1 MAQCL
6 DENLTPASCLFF
18 LPNPRQM
25 KFELYYRFKTP
36 VLKFPKPIKVGESV
50 RLLVMSDV
58 HHDNVHCD
66 RGLFRR
72 HLAEAVETQTP
83 IVMTGDQLCMMN
95 GKADPRRAGA
105 ANVRPEHVGRSD
117 YIDAVVADF
126 ANEIIDAGAAPL
138 VVLMGMGNH
147 EASIRNH
154 LEVDVLERIGERLRQ
169 AGSPV
174 HIGGIGGWLLVQVF
188 ITKTASTTVPIF
200 YHHGHGGGGMSRG
213 TGHVNKR
220 ALYVPDAKV
229 ILSGHVHEEFTM
241 TLCRDRVCTST
252 GRQYRDEAFA
262 LQTATYK
269 QEYDQ
274 AGSSWHC
281 LNGRPPKPLGGAFLS
296 LTLAKD
302 HPNEFT
308 TGKKAK
314 RPTKLP
320 RYHVVANATR
330 AK

>member
-1 MAQCL
+1 MQFTL
-6 DENLTPASCLFF
+6 SHRYN
-18 LPNPRQM
+18 
-25 KFELYYRFKTP
+25 TP
-36 VLKFPKPIKVGESV
+36 VLRFDKPLKVGESA
-50 RLLVMSDV
+50 RLLVMSDI

-72 HLAEAVETQTP
+72 HLAQAVETQTP
-83 IVMTGDQLCMMN
+83 IVFIGDQMCLMN
-95 GKADPRRAGA
+95 GRADPRRAGA
-105 ANVRPEHVGRSD
+105 ANVRPEHVGRSN
-117 YIDAVVADF
+117 YIDLVVRDF

-147 EASIRNH
+147 EASIRGH
-154 LEVDVLERIGERLRQ
+154 LEVDVLERVGERLRQ

-174 HIGGIGGWLLVQVF
+174 HIGGIGGWLLVQLK
-188 ITKTASTTVPIF
+188 ISKTARTSVPIF

-241 TLCRDRVCTST
+241 TLCRDRICPKT
-252 GRQYRDEAFA
+252 GRQFRDECFA

-274 AGSSWHC
+274 AGTSWHC
-281 LNGRPPKPLGGAFLS
+281 LQGRPPKPLGGAFLS
-296 LTLAKD
+296 LTLAKEYG
-302 HPNEFT
+302 NEYT
-308 TGKKAK
+308 AGKGGAK
-314 RPTKLP
+314 NSRLP
-320 RYHVVANATR
+320 RYHVVANAER